1 MMSSMPSSE
10 HLNSHHR
17 NTLTAIF
24 QHPAGHNIEWHSV
37 LSLLQAVATVT
48 ERHDGKYVVVLGTET
63 EIFDVPRDKDIDA
76 QQVVDLRRMLS
87 NAGYGSE
94 AGDSKAGT

>member
-1 MMSSMPSSE
+1 MSLTPESE
-10 HLNSHHR
+10 HLSNHHR

-24 QHPAGHNIEWHSV
+24 QHPAGHNIEWHAV
-37 LSLLQAVATVT
+37 LSLLEAVATVNET
-48 ERHDGKYVVVLGTET
+48 HDGKYLVVLGSETET
-63 EIFDVPRDKDIDA
+63 FEVPKGKDIDV

-94 AGDSKAGT
+94 AGDSKVAT